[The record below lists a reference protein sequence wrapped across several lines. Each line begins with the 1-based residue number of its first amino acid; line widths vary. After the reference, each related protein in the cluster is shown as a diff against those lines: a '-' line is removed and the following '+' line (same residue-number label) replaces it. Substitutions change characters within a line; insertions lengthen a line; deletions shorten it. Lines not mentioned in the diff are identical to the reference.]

1 MEKTMM
7 VEGMSCGHCERAVK
21 EAIGELEGV
30 SKVEVDLT
38 SGKVVVEGQGL
49 DDSKLKEAVDEAGYQ
64 VSSIN

>member
-21 EAIGELEGV
+21 EAIEELEGV